1 MKSPRIAAEGRRRW
15 LAALVLLALLQGIAA
30 GVAAFST
37 RGLFEGMHSA
47 ASLPRVLL
55 FSLAGAGFMVA
66 VLRIIFRRTGE
77 LLAQDYV
84 RAVRLALFD
93 HASRMWPRDL
103 AARRVGHVNLR
114 FVGDL
119 ASLKGWP
126 ARGIPRLVEG
136 ALFLPIMIAVLFILA
151 SDFGWIASA
160 IVAVSLTCVALMA
173 PSLGA
178 AHFRARRLRG
188 RLAADLAERMPLA
201 SDLAAFGRRPNES
214 GLINERSRD
223 LSDSAVSLATR
234 AEILRALPDA
244 LLGGAAAIMIWRGA
258 AGGLPTGTIA
268 AGLAALGLMARPL
281 RDLMGIA
288 NTYAAYQT
296 ARGKLESALA
306 RPTAPGRSKDGVKLP
321 SGPIALELKSLK
333 LADAGPLNCR
343 IEAGEKA
350 TIPVNGDADS
360 LLRAILGKE
369 PLLEGDIVLSGASI
383 SALTP
388 GSLRRGVAVITGSP
402 VVLQGSLRRVITF
415 GLADRPTDEALCK
428 VLEKRKLLRL
438 LTDLGGLDRHLQEG
452 ARLLSRE
459 DRIKISVLRAALAGS
474 GLVLVEPDAELANP
488 DYENWLNA
496 IPATVARFAV
506 TRAKQD
512 APCSKG

>member
-1 MKSPRIAAEGRRRW
+1 MKSPQIAADGRRRL

-30 GVAAFST
+30 SVAAFST

-47 ASLPRVLL
+47 APVPPALL
-55 FSLAGAGFMVA
+55 FSLAGAGFGVA
-66 VLRIIFRRTGE
+66 LLRVVFRRTGE

-119 ASLKGWP
+119 TSLKGWP
-126 ARGIPRLVEG
+126 ARGIPKLVEG
-136 ALFLPIMIAVLFILA
+136 ALFLPIMLAVLFILA

-160 IVAVSLTCVALMA
+160 IVAVSLICVALMA

-201 SDLAAFGRRPNES
+201 PDLAALGRRPNES
-214 GLINERSRD
+214 ELINERSKD

-234 AEILRALPDA
+234 AESLRALPDA
-244 LLGGAAAIMIWRGA
+244 LLGAAAAMMIWRGA
-258 AGGLPTGTIA
+258 AAGLPTGTIA
-268 AGLAALGLMARPL
+268 AGLAALGLIARPL
-281 RDLMGIA
+281 RDVMGIA

-306 RPTAPGRSKDGVKLP
+306 RPTAPGRSKEGVKLP
-321 SGPIALELKSLK
+321 SGPIALELKALR
-333 LADAGPLNCR
+333 LADAGPLNRR

-350 TIPVNGDADS
+350 MIPVSGDADT

-369 PLLEGDIVLSGASI
+369 PILEGDILLSGASI
-383 SALTP
+383 STLTP
-388 GSLRRGVAVITGSP
+388 GSLRRGLAVITDSP

-415 GLADRPTDEALCK
+415 GLADRPTDEAVCK
-428 VLEKRKLLRL
+428 RLTKWKLLRF

-459 DRIKISVLRAALAGS
+459 DRIKISVLRASLAGS
-474 GLVLVEPDAELANP
+474 GLILVEPDAELADP
-488 DYENWLNA
+488 DCENWLNE
-496 IPATVARFAV
+496 IPATVARFVVA
-506 TRAKQD
+506 RARQD
-512 APCSKG
+512 APSAKG